1 MIAYKRAV
9 SGLALRHE
17 LHRFVNESLSEPPAR
32 AREGWKPLRE
42 AMERLDNARVQ
53 QASDDV
59 EAVSAWSSA
68 SPRSA
73 TSSEDA

>member
-1 MIAYKRAV
+1 MSGRA
-9 SGLALRHE
+9 LPHE
-17 LHRFVNESLSEPPAR
+17 LHRLVNESLSEPPAR

-53 QASDDV
+53 QAAYDA

-68 SPRSA
+68 SPLSA
-73 TSSEDA
+73 TSSEGA